1 MNLKTMNQKDRID
14 QQEWLVLQISL
25 HIEKLLEEKGISRTE
40 LARKL
45 GTDKSYVTK
54 LLDGANLTLR
64 SIADV
69 MIALDSSMMIDTMPL
84 GFHSSIRP
92 LAYMDMPSGI
102 ICESPNIKF
111 TELIRGT
118 SAWADS
124 ICPSTTDQAP
134 PDQTVC
140 A

>member
-1 MNLKTMNQKDRID
+1 MNQKERID
-14 QQEWLVLQISL
+14 QQEWLVLQVSL
-25 HIEKLLEEKGISRTE
+25 HIEKLLEEKKISRTE

-69 MIALDSSMMIDTMPL
+69 MMALDSSMIIDTMPI

-92 LAYMDMPSGI
+92 LDYMDMPSGVT
-102 ICESPNIKF
+102 CESPNIKF

-124 ICPSTTDQAP
+124 ISPSTSDQAP